1 MIWIPIAVFALV
13 LLAVVG
19 GYFLLSAGRGE
30 KAEVKRRISLL
41 ELRNLQDAD
50 VPDFL
55 KKEVLSEVPLFNRL
69 LSRVD
74 VAATIDR
81 RLRQADMKM
90 PVGTFLLLS
99 LVLFFVGIVAGRI
112 LHWPTILSIVVGIA
126 LLAVPNLIVDFKR
139 RRRLKRFMNHFPE
152 ALEMFARSLRAG
164 HSFTGAIQLVAQE
177 MPDPIGPEFSKVF
190 EEQNL
195 GIPLRQALIGMTD
208 RVDILDV
215 KFFVTAILIQ
225 RKPRRDHR
233 QDRLRDP
240 GTVPR
245 PGTAQDLHRP
255 GANERIHPFASADRS
270 GCPHRD
276 PESGVPET
284 ALVREGRK
292 DHDRRCRDFADP
304 WNAGHSQDHPDQD
317 LRRGDP

>member
-19 GYFLLSAGRGE
+19 GYFLLSAGRSE

-41 ELRNLQDAD
+41 ELRNLREADA
-50 VPDFL
+50 PEYL
-55 KKEVLSEVPLFNRL
+55 KKEVLSNVPLLNRL

-74 VAATIDR
+74 IAARIDR

-99 LVLFFVGIVAGRI
+99 LVFFFVGIVAGRI
-112 LHWPTILSIVVGIA
+112 LHWPNILSVVVGIA
-126 LLAVPNLIVDFKR
+126 LLTIPNIIVDIKR

-225 RKPRRDHR
+225 RETGGNLAEIIDKISYVIRERFR
-233 QDRLRDP
+233 VQGQLKIF
-240 GTVPR
+240 
-245 PGTAQDLHRP
+245 TAQARMSGTILSLLP
-255 GANERIHPFASADRS
+255 IGVAVLIGIMNPEYLKPLWFERA
-270 GCPHRD
+270 
-276 PESGVPET
+276 
-284 ALVREGRK
+284 GRIMIAVAVILQILGMLAMRK
-292 DHDRRCRDFADP
+292 IIRIKI
-304 WNAGHSQDHPDQD
+304 
-317 LRRGDP
+317 

>member
-1 MIWIPIAVFALV
+1 MIWIPIGVFVLV
-13 LLAVVG
+13 LLAIVG

-30 KAEVKRRISLL
+30 KKEIKKRISLL
-41 ELRNLQDAD
+41 ELRNLRDAD
-50 VPDFL
+50 VPEFL
-55 KKEVLSEVPLFNRL
+55 KKEVLSEVPLLNRL

-74 VAATIDR
+74 IAATFDR

-99 LVLFFVGIVAGRI
+99 LVLFVVGILAGRI

-126 LLAVPNLIVDFKR
+126 LLTIPNIIVDIKR

-225 RKPRRDHR
+225 RETGGNLAEIIDKIAYVIRERFR
-233 QDRLRDP
+233 VQGQLK
-240 GTVPR
+240 VF
-245 PGTAQDLHRP
+245 TAQARISGTILALLPVGMAVLLGILNPDYMKPLWI
-255 GANERIHPFASADRS
+255 ERAGKIMIAVAVTMQILGFI
-270 GCPHRD
+270 
-276 PESGVPET
+276 VI
-284 ALVREGRK
+284 RK
-292 DHDRRCRDFADP
+292 IIRIKI
-304 WNAGHSQDHPDQD
+304 
-317 LRRGDP
+317 

>member
-1 MIWIPIAVFALV
+1 MIWIPIVVFVLV
-13 LLAVVG
+13 LLAAVG
-19 GYFLLSAGRGE
+19 GYFLLWTGRSE
-30 KAEVKRRISLL
+30 KVEVKKRISLL

-55 KKEVLSEVPLFNRL
+55 KKELLSEVPLLNQL
-69 LSRVD
+69 LSRLNI
-74 VAATIDR
+74 AARIDR

-99 LVLFFVGIVAGRI
+99 LVLLFAGIVAGRI
-112 LHWPTILSIVVGIA
+112 LHWPPILSIVVGIA
-126 LLAVPNLIVDFKR
+126 LLAVPNIIVDMKR

-225 RKPRRDHR
+225 RETGGNLAEIIDKIAYVIRERFR
-233 QDRLRDP
+233 VQGQLKIF
-240 GTVPR
+240 
-245 PGTAQDLHRP
+245 TAQARMSGLILSLLP
-255 GANERIHPFASADRS
+255 IGVAVLIGILNPEYLKPLWFERTGKIMIAVAVTLQIL
-270 GCPHRD
+270 GML
-276 PESGVPET
+276 
-284 ALVREGRK
+284 AIRK
-292 DHDRRCRDFADP
+292 IIRIKI
-304 WNAGHSQDHPDQD
+304 
-317 LRRGDP
+317 

>member
-19 GYFLLSAGRGE
+19 GYFLLSAGRSE
-30 KAEVKRRISLL
+30 KVEVKRRISLL
-41 ELRNLQDAD
+41 ELRNLRDAD
-50 VPDFL
+50 FPEFL
-55 KKEVLSEVPLFNRL
+55 KKEVFSEVPLLNRL
-69 LSRVD
+69 LSRVNI
-74 VAATIDR
+74 ATRIDR

-99 LVLFFVGIVAGRI
+99 LALFSLGIVAGRI
-112 LHWPTILSIVVGIA
+112 LHWPIILSVVVGSA
-126 LLAVPNLIVDFKR
+126 LFAVPNIIVDIMR
-139 RRRLKRFMNHFPE
+139 RRRLKRFINHFPE

-177 MPDPIGPEFSKVF
+177 MPDPIGSEFSKVF

-225 RKPRRDHR
+225 RETGGNLAEIIDKIAYVIRERFR
-233 QDRLRDP
+233 VQGQLKIF
-240 GTVPR
+240 
-245 PGTAQDLHRP
+245 TAQARVSAIILAFLP
-255 GANERIHPFASADRS
+255 IGVAVLIGIFNPEYMKPLWFER
-270 GCPHRD
+270 
-276 PESGVPET
+276 T
-284 ALVREGRK
+284 GRIMTSVAVVMQVLGMLAIRK
-292 DHDRRCRDFADP
+292 IIRIKI
-304 WNAGHSQDHPDQD
+304 
-317 LRRGDP
+317 

>member
-1 MIWIPIAVFALV
+1 MIWIPLAVFALI

-19 GYFLLSAGRGE
+19 GYFLLWAGRAE

-50 VPDFL
+50 VPEFL
-55 KKEVLSEVPLFNRL
+55 KDEVLSEVPLLNRL
-69 LSRVD
+69 LSKVD
-74 VAATIDR
+74 VAARIDR
-81 RLRQADMKM
+81 RLRQADLEI

-99 LVLFFVGIVAGRI
+99 LVLFSLGIVAGWI
-112 LHWPTILSIVVGIA
+112 LHWPSILSIVVGIA
-126 LLAVPNLIVDFKR
+126 LLTVPHLIVDIKR

-164 HSFTGAIQLVAQE
+164 HSFTGAIQLVSQE

-225 RKPRRDHR
+225 RDTGGNLAEIIDKIAYVIRERFR
-233 QDRLRDP
+233 IQGQLKIF
-240 GTVPR
+240 
-245 PGTAQDLHRP
+245 TAQARMSGIILSLLP
-255 GANERIHPFASADRS
+255 IGVAVLIGITNQEYLKPLWFER
-270 GCPHRD
+270 
-276 PESGVPET
+276 T
-284 ALVREGRK
+284 GRIMVAVAVTLQILGMLAIRK
-292 DHDRRCRDFADP
+292 IIRIKI
-304 WNAGHSQDHPDQD
+304 
-317 LRRGDP
+317 

>member
-1 MIWIPIAVFALV
+1 MIWIPIAVFAVV

-50 VPDFL
+50 VPEFL
-55 KKEVLSEVPLFNRL
+55 KKEVLSAVPLLNRL
-69 LSRVD
+69 LSRVV

-90 PVGTFLLLS
+90 AVGTFLLLS
-99 LVLFFVGIVAGRI
+99 LVLFSVGIVAGRV
-112 LHWPTILSIVVGIA
+112 LHWPTILSVVVGVA

-208 RVDILDV
+208 RVDVLDV

-225 RKPRRDHR
+225 RETGGNLAEIIDKIAYVIRERFR
-233 QDRLRDP
+233 VQGQLKIF
-240 GTVPR
+240 
-245 PGTAQDLHRP
+245 TAQARMSGFILAFLP
-255 GANERIHPFASADRS
+255 IGVAVLIGILNPEYLKPLWFER
-270 GCPHRD
+270 
-276 PESGVPET
+276 T
-284 ALVREGRK
+284 GRIMIAIAVILQILGMLAMRK
-292 DHDRRCRDFADP
+292 IIRIKI
-304 WNAGHSQDHPDQD
+304 
-317 LRRGDP
+317 